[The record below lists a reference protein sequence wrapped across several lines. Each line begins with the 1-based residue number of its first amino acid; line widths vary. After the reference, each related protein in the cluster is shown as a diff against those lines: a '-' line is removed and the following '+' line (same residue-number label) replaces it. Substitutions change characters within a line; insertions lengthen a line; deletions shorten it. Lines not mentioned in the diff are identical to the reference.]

1 MKDLIE
7 KFENSLTGLE
17 DLIVEYTYDD
27 QVKVQMQERLND
39 LWTYVRE
46 LEDK

>member
-7 KFENSLTGLE
+7 KFENSLIGLE